1 MPEAL
6 PILCRH
12 APAITAMA
20 RAAPSRACCGK
31 TRKTASPLGEN
42 SPEVLTTK
50 TKRTTKSNNNMK
62 KRIFTAR
69 LLPLAALFG
78 FVLAF
83 ASCANED
90 AVQKP
95 ADANADN
102 DRNLT
107 TFTGGMEPSRTTMNY
122 ATGDFFWEA
131 GDHIYVKDDGG
142 AWQKSSNAPTAKTA
156 YFKFYVPGKFGLKNS
171 YKVYYPGKN
180 GSNNQVNISAAQTQ
194 TAPATTDHFGASG
207 DCGIADAAPAVGKP
221 GFVFTLDHQAAIL
234 VFQPYTDNAALKNC
248 YLTKIEVTSDND
260 ITDTYTLDPTTGK
273 LTGTGTGKQIVLTTK
288 GSGTYANGFPLNT
301 TSASVT
307 INGAYMV
314 IKPGVHKL
322 RVRYWVKDMTT
333 QVEGT
338 ITDNLEAF
346 NYAKN
351 TYYKML
357 AELDVRDYAG
367 DKYYMWDATDG
378 QHYWKGHEWDK
389 SGYSAGEDQPTVDTN
404 LGSAYPRNNSDP
416 RYYNE
421 GGGSGRFDATKSC
434 KDLPNVNELSWY
446 IMKGDPRWDTDELWS
461 TMGHLYKGGMWL
473 KKKSVLIAEGNYST
487 EKSVDGSTDLR
498 TTWKIYTNNDV
509 KIRSGL
515 PSAADASNYFYL
527 PALGFYGAGYLNGI
541 GRMGLYWSSSGN
553 PKYSY
558 RAPFL
563 DFSKLFIGLN
573 DNGRVAGYRVDGFE

>member
-1 MPEAL
+1 
-6 PILCRH
+6 
-12 APAITAMA
+12 
-20 RAAPSRACCGK
+20 
-31 TRKTASPLGEN
+31 
-42 SPEVLTTK
+42 
-50 TKRTTKSNNNMK
+50 MK

-107 TFTGGMEPSRTTMNY
+107 TFTGGMEPSRTTMDY

-131 GDHIYVKDDGG
+131 GDHIYVKDDDG

-156 YFKFYVPGKFGLKNS
+156 YFKFYVPGKFGAHSS

-234 VFQPYTDNAALKNC
+234 VFQPYTENTILKDC

-273 LTGTGTGKQIVLTTK
+273 LTGTGTGKQINLTTK

-301 TSASVT
+301 TSPSVAT
-307 INGAYMV
+307 NGAYMI

-338 ITDNLEAF
+338 ITDDLEAF

-351 TYYKML
+351 IYYNML
-357 AELDVRDYAG
+357 AELDVRDYDG
-367 DKYYMWDATDG
+367 NNYYMWDAKKQFWDGFEWYKHLPDG
-378 QHYWKGHEWDK
+378 Q
-389 SGYSAGEDQPTVDTN
+389 PTLNGGISDN
-404 LGSAYPRNNSDP
+404 RPKNNSDP
-416 RYYNE
+416 RWCNE
-421 GGGSGRFDATKSC
+421 SNQAVDNPATTPFFKTV
-434 KDLPNVNELSWY
+434 PNANEMVWY
-446 IMKGDPRWDTDELWS
+446 AQKGDPRWDRDELWT
-461 TMGHLYKGGMWL
+461 TMGHLYKGGMWF
-473 KKKSVLIAEGNYST
+473 KKKAHISGFRGDQGPDGTNWRAALLPGNYLCGRWHTS
-487 EKSVDGSTDLR
+487 D
-498 TTWKIYTNNDV
+498 IP
-509 KIRSGL
+509 
-515 PSAADASNYFYL
+515 PSASEADQFFYL
-527 PALGFYGAGYLNGI
+527 PCLGCYLPPRNNARLAFLGEF
-541 GRMGLYWSSSGN
+541 GFYWSSTARAGIDLDACLINFGN
-553 PKYSY
+553 SDVAVTFFTDRTHGFPTL
-558 RAPFL
+558 PF
-563 DFSKLFIGLN
+563 
-573 DNGRVAGYRVDGFE
+573 E

>member
-1 MPEAL
+1 
-6 PILCRH
+6 
-12 APAITAMA
+12 
-20 RAAPSRACCGK
+20 
-31 TRKTASPLGEN
+31 
-42 SPEVLTTK
+42 
-50 TKRTTKSNNNMK
+50 MK

-131 GDHIYVKDDGG
+131 GDHIYVKDDDG

-207 DCGIADAAPAVGKP
+207 DCATGDANKVTDKDQ
-221 GFVFTLDHQAAIL
+221 FQFTLDHQAAIL
-234 VFQPYTDNAALKNC
+234 VFQPYTENTILKDC

-260 ITDTYTLDPTTGK
+260 ITDTYTLDPTSGEI
-273 LTGTGTGKQIVLTTK
+273 TGTGTGKQIVLTTK

-314 IKPGVHKL
+314 IKPGVHKF

-351 TYYKML
+351 IYYKML
-357 AELDVRDYAG
+357 AELDVRDYDG
-367 DKYYMWDATDG
+367 DHYYMWDAKKQYWDGFEWYKHLPDG
-378 QHYWKGHEWDK
+378 QPTLKG
-389 SGYSAGEDQPTVDTN
+389 
-404 LGSAYPRNNSDP
+404 GSSDNYPKNNSDS
-416 RYYNE
+416 RYWNE
-421 GGGSGRFDATKSC
+421 SYSGYDVSNPATHSC
-434 KDLPNVNELSWY
+434 AGLPNANELSWY
-446 IMKGDPRWDTDELWS
+446 VMKGDPRWDGDELWT
-461 TMGHLYKGGMWL
+461 TMGHLYKGGMWF

-487 EKSVDGSTDLR
+487 EKSPDGSTDRR
-498 TTWKIYTNNDV
+498 TSYKSYVNMNASIQ
-509 KIRSGL
+509 SGL
-515 PSAADASNYFYL
+515 PSVADASNYFYL
-527 PALGFYGAGYLNGI
+527 PALGSYNYSGQLYNVGEGGYYWLSNASPSDYDRAYSLVFHSNFIEASSNHRSNG
-541 GRMGLYWSSSGN
+541 L
-553 PKYSY
+553 
-558 RAPFL
+558 RAQPF
-563 DFSKLFIGLN
+563 
-573 DNGRVAGYRVDGFE
+573 E